1 VDNQIWEG
9 ASYLMAIFGSIFMW
23 INYALFGLIARRYGQ
38 VFGKVTY
45 STLLI
50 LAPTGL
56 LVYTLFLI
64 FKATPL
70 LSDPD
75 LAAITQWVAY
85 LALLASG
92 FFCLVG
98 IGRFSR
104 VLTLVTRSEFMAV
117 PGAKEKG
124 R

>member
-1 VDNQIWEG
+1 MELPVWEA
-9 ASYLMAIFGSIFMW
+9 ASYLIAIVGSILLW
-23 INYALFGLIARRYGQ
+23 IAYAIFGLIARRYNQ

-56 LVYTLFLI
+56 LLYTLFLI

-70 LSDPD
+70 LDQPE
-75 LAAITQWVAY
+75 LAGKAQWAAY

-92 FFCLVG
+92 LFCL
-98 IGRFSR
+98 IGVARFSR
-104 VLTLVTRSEFMAV
+104 VLRQITRPAEA
-117 PGAKEKG
+117 GKEG
-124 R
+124 RA

>member
-1 VDNQIWEG
+1 MDNQIWEG
-9 ASYLMAIFGSIFMW
+9 ASYLMAIFGSICLW
-23 INYALFGLIARRYGQ
+23 INYALFGMIARRYGQ

-75 LAAITQWVAY
+75 LAKAAQWVAY

-92 FFCLVG
+92 LLCLLG

-104 VLTLVTRSEFMAV
+104 VLSLVTRPEPASISA
-117 PGAKEKG
+117 AKEKA